1 MTDLAAI
8 GLMLAESLPYIQRHA
23 GSTVV
28 VKYGGNAIDGVGGA
42 DGVSGFA
49 ADVALL
55 SAVGL
60 RPVVVHGGGPQI
72 SAWMERAGIEPTFS
86 DGLRV
91 TDPATM
97 EIVQMVLLGIV
108 NPMLVTAIN
117 SYGVR
122 AVGVSGL
129 DGTALRT
136 VARAPSLGRVG
147 EIVGVDGAVIEALM
161 TAGAVPVVAT
171 VGVGGDGTI
180 YNVNADEAAAAV
192 AVALGASRLLYLTN
206 VAGVRSDRGDAS
218 SIITRAT
225 RDEAAALLSNGQVD
239 GGMIPKLRGC
249 IAAVDGGVGA
259 AHVLDG
265 TAPHALLIELF
276 TDGGIGTMIT
286 ATR

>member
-8 GLMLAESLPYIQRHA
+8 GSMLAESLPYIQRHA

>member
-1 MTDLAAI
+1 VTDLAAI
-8 GLMLAESLPYIQRHA
+8 GSMLAESLPYIQRHA

-28 VKYGGNAIDGVGGA
+28 VKYGGNAIDRVGGA

-91 TDPATM
+91 TDPATL